1 MFSVV
6 VTLLCPNE
14 EDTVLTSAP
23 LLMSK
28 EAFKCPYGIIR
39 TNRKTLALQRVGWF
53 VLILFPL
60 KKALEWGLR
69 EGVKN

>member
-1 MFSVV
+1 MSTPFCRASVANV
-6 VTLLCPNE
+6 CL
-14 EDTVLTSAP
+14 
-23 LLMSK
+23 
-28 EAFKCPYGIIR
+28 YGIIR

-60 KKALEWGLR
+60 RKALEWGLR

>member
-1 MFSVV
+1 MGTFCSISRVAKV
-6 VTLLCPNE
+6 
-14 EDTVLTSAP
+14 
-23 LLMSK
+23 
-28 EAFKCPYGIIR
+28 CPYGIIR
-39 TNRKTLALQRVGWF
+39 TNRKTLALQRAGWF